1 VKLWR
6 IAVQVKRHPADPFQD
21 RPDGFSARICSGW
34 TFAQEGTM
42 IFWSKSH
49 VPGVNETVWG
59 SKMRITASSG
69 IGPTGSIKI
78 LADPDSS
85 PLNIERK
92 CDARHET
99 STGFKIR

>member
-1 VKLWR
+1 
-6 IAVQVKRHPADPFQD
+6 
-21 RPDGFSARICSGW
+21 
-34 TFAQEGTM
+34 M

-85 PLNIERK
+85 PRTRTQMRCPARNQHGIRDSLKIGERFAVWAVTFQGTFRILYEY
-92 CDARHET
+92 ARRAQIFGPKRHLI
-99 STGFKIR
+99 GK